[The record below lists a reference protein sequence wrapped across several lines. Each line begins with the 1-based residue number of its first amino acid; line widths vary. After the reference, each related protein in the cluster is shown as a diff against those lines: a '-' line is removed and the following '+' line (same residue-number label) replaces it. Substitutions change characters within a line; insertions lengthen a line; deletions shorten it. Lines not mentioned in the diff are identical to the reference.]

1 MHVLAIGISI
11 LPLSTILIY
20 DFGIV
25 PQDVLFLFFVFFQVI
40 LSMESFVDIYMGC
53 FANYCFFFL
62 YYVKVKV
69 SVYKDNTE
77 EAYFLFHGTESNKTN
92 WFSRDRLL
100 DTSYTDLMNVD
111 DSRLG
116 YYFSID
122 GYVLLNSQ
130 MLFPFG
136 YQLLIFTSYE
146 GNNI

>member
-1 MHVLAIGISI
+1 MFCQL
-11 LPLSTILIY
+11 
-20 DFGIV
+20 
-25 PQDVLFLFFVFFQVI
+25 LF
-40 LSMESFVDIYMGC
+40 S
-53 FANYCFFFL
+53 FL

-77 EAYFLFHGTESNKTN
+77 VAYFLFHGTESNKTN

-111 DSRLG
+111 DSRLE
-116 YYFSID
+116 YFSID

-146 GNNI
+146 GNNIQLRCLHHLKAIIYNCGVHII